1 MTAHY
6 GVRKHGSLRSLH
18 GGFFQDAG
26 YAALLQKGAG
36 SFVPD
41 SCKDDLSVML
51 R

>member
-1 MTAHY
+1 MEAYGAFTA
-6 GVRKHGSLRSLH
+6 V
-18 GGFFQDAG
+18 FFQDAG